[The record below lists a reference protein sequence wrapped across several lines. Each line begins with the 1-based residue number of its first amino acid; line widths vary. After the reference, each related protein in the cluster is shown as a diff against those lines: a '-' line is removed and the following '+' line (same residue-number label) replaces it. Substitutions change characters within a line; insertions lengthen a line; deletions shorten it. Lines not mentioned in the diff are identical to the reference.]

1 MANLSRAGEQ
11 QQPNR
16 LVHLIARLNRPAVW
30 LSLPAC
36 VVVAAL
42 FLYPFFYGVWISLH
56 GGYVGEKPW
65 TLSNYSNLL
74 SSHALNFG
82 QVFWNTIAIAVPST
96 LFSVLISIPLAYYM
110 RHGIRFERLIT
121 IVLILPIT
129 LGTVM
134 VAQSMLTYFNPR
146 GWFDRVLLLVLG
158 WVGIHIEA
166 PSILHTQLAVDI
178 ALVLM
183 GFPFVFLLI
192 LGYMSAINP
201 DLERASRMLGA
212 SAWTTFWRVNLPLAL
227 PGIAVAFALNFVANF
242 GVFPT
247 AVIVGDPTGSSNVIA
262 YQAYYQAFVNY
273 NQPQGDAIAIV
284 MGLFQL
290 AIIGIVLWLANRF
303 VRGATISGGKGA

>member
-1 MANLSRAGEQ
+1 MANIAVAGEQ
-11 QQPNR
+11 QPSNR
-16 LVHLIARLNRPAVW
+16 LLQIVARLNRPALW
-30 LSLPAC
+30 LSLPAF

-42 FLYPFFYGVWISLH
+42 FIYPFLYGVWISLH

-74 SSHALNFG
+74 TSHALNFG
-82 QVFWNTIAIAVPST
+82 HVFWNTIAISVPAT
-96 LFSVLISIPLAYYM
+96 LFSVIVSVPLAYYM
-110 RHGIRFERLIT
+110 RHGIKFERIIT
-121 IVLILPIT
+121 ILLILPIT

-146 GWFDRVLLLVLG
+146 GWFDRVLVLVLG

-178 ALVLM
+178 ALFLM

-212 SAWTTFWRVNLPLAL
+212 SNWTTFWRVNFPLAL
-227 PGIAVAFALNFVANF
+227 PGIAVAFSLNFVANF

-290 AIIGIVLWLANRF
+290 AIIGIVLWMSNRF